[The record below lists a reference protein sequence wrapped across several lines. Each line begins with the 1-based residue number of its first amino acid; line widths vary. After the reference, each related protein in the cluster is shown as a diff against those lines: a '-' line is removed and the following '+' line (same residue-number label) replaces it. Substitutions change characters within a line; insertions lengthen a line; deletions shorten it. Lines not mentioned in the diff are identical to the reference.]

1 MEVKKDGIFSCM
13 TSSREEIR
21 EHLRSIAEIKQKRDL
36 KQAEKFLKEKGIRIH
51 DGHKKMVEVVYNE
64 IIDGSSN
71 YPVYQ
76 QAELLVE
83 ADRIGV
89 WETQLANP
97 DLKISPKTNKL
108 CKAAKS
114 PYLRFIELCERL
126 DNWREGVKEAANRP
140 IDHGQHEPLDIDGLS
155 RNLLTQLHVG
165 CQQWVKDYKE
175 DGEGSQSLEKK
186 KLFDRAK
193 DLAKETHDMRAAI
206 KSFSRMK

>member
-1 MEVKKDGIFSCM
+1 MEVKKDGIFLCV
-13 TSSREEIR
+13 TSSHEEIR
-21 EHLRSIAEIKQKRDL
+21 EHLRSIAEIKQKREL
-36 KQAEKFLKEKGIRIH
+36 KQAKKFLKEKGIRIH
-51 DGHKKMVEVVYNE
+51 NGHKKMVEVVYNE
-64 IIDGSSN
+64 IIGGRSN
-71 YPVYQ
+71 YPVQQ

-89 WETQLANP
+89 WERQLANP
-97 DLKISPKTNKL
+97 DLNMKISPKTNKL

-114 PYLRFIELCERL
+114 PYRRFIELCERL
-126 DNWREGVKEAANRP
+126 DNWREEVKEAAIRP

-193 DLAKETHDMRAAI
+193 DLAK
-206 KSFSRMK
+206 